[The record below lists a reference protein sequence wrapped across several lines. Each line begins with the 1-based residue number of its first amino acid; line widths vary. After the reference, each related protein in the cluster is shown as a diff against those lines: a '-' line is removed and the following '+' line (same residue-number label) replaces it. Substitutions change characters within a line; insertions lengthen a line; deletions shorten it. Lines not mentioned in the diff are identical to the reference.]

1 MNRFSVSCLC
11 LIWVCTTPL
20 FAQTKWFN
28 PLNEAISVIQ
38 NQGFPDEIGK
48 TFVRLPDR
56 AKGKVRP
63 EVWNL
68 SRNSSGLSIHFY
80 SNAPQI
86 TVRYGVSS
94 QFAMDHMPATG
105 VSGVDLYAIN
115 SEGEW
120 LNLTG
125 EYRFG
130 DTITYQYNHITKDAY
145 HQAGYEYRLYLPLYN
160 TVKWMEIGVP
170 EEASFEFIPRR
181 REAPVVVYGTSIAQG
196 GCASRPAMGWTNI
209 LERLLDRPV
218 INLGFSG
225 SGRLE
230 KEVLDFIKEI
240 DASIYVLDCYPNLI
254 YTDKEEV
261 VRLTTDAVRQ
271 LRETRPKI
279 PILICEHPGYTDA
292 RINPEH
298 NTLQTRVNEA
308 GHQAFSLLKEEGIEG
323 LYYLSFDEIGMSA
336 DARVDY
342 VHLTDWGM
350 MVQAEAYEKKIRE
363 ILHEPIG
370 QTVTTRPVSQRREPQ
385 MYEWKKRHDEIL
397 RLNESDPPKRVI
409 LGNSIINYWGG
420 TPIAKSQNGPKSWA
434 KYMEPAGFRNLGYGW
449 DRIENLL
456 WRVYHGE
463 LDGFQAQEIVVKI
476 GTNNLDRDDD
486 EEIVRGIVFLLKAI
500 QQRQPEARIKVL
512 GILPR
517 RDRESRIAGLNRAIA
532 EAIAPLGLSLTDV
545 GGPLLKEDGK
555 IDESC
560 FSDGLHPNEKGY
572 GKIVKRIIHE
582 K

>member
-1 MNRFSVSCLC
+1 MNRVSVCCLC
-11 LIWVCTTPL
+11 WVWACTIPL

-28 PLNEAISVIQ
+28 PLKEEVSVIQ
-38 NQGFPDEIGK
+38 NQGFPEEIGK
-48 TFVRLPDR
+48 SFVRLPDR
-56 AKGKVRP
+56 AKEKVRP

-86 TVRYGVSS
+86 TVRYGVTSR
-94 QFAMDHMPATG
+94 FAMNHMPATG

-120 LNLTG
+120 LNLMG

-130 DTITYQYNHITKDAY
+130 DTITYKYDYIDKDAY

-160 TVKWMEIGVP
+160 TVKWLEIGVP

-181 REAPVVVYGTSIAQG
+181 QEAPVVVYGTSIAQG
-196 GCASRPAMGWTNI
+196 GCASRPAMVWTNI
-209 LERLLDRPV
+209 LERRLDRPV

-225 SGRLE
+225 NGRLE
-230 KEVLDFIKEI
+230 KSVLDFIGEI
-240 DASIYVLDCYPNLI
+240 DACLYVLDCYPNLI

-261 VRLTTDAVRQ
+261 FRLTVDAVRQ
-271 LRETRPKI
+271 LRATRPTV
-279 PILICEHPGYTDA
+279 PILICDHAGYTDA
-292 RINPEH
+292 RVNAVRD
-298 NTLQTRVNEA
+298 TLQDRVNEA
-308 GHQAFSLLKEEGIEG
+308 GNEAFSQLKKEGVDE
-323 LYYLSFDEIGMSA
+323 LYYLSFDEIGMPA

-342 VHLTDWGM
+342 VHLTDLGM
-350 MVQAEAYEKKIRE
+350 TVQAESYEKKIRE

-409 LGNSIINYWGG
+409 LGNSIVNYWGG
-420 TPIAKSQNGPKSWA
+420 TPVAKTQNGPKSWK

-463 LDGFQAQEIVVKI
+463 LDGYQAQEVVVKI

-500 QQRQPEARIKVL
+500 QQRQPGARIKVL

-517 RDRESRIAGLNRAIA
+517 RDRESRVAGLNRAIA

-545 GGPLLKEDGK
+545 GDPLLKEDGK

-572 GKIVKRIIHE
+572 GKIVKKIIQ
-582 K
+582 